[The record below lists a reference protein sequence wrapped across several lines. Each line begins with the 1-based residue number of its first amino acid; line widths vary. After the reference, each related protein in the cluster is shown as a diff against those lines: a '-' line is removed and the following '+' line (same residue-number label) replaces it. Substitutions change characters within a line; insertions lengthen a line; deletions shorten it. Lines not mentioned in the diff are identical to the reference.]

1 MSLQVEKPEAG
12 EQVREGSGWEVL
24 ACSRP
29 HWREK
34 VNGDL
39 CYTKELG
46 THVLVVVADVLGHGE
61 GAHRGAVVLA
71 QAMQRATGVLQQT
84 YSVLEE
90 AASQTRG
97 CALFLALLD
106 RKAIEYILVGNIRG
120 WVLTRKG
127 TEVLVGQ
134 PGIVGKRMLNP
145 AIRRLELPG
154 PALLLVCTD
163 GIKRSFSPA
172 GLPWLRE
179 EGAGEET
186 ACRVVE
192 RYGIAEDDASVLVGR
207 RYV

>member
-1 MSLQVEKPEAG
+1 
-12 EQVREGSGWEVL
+12 
-24 ACSRP
+24 
-29 HWREK
+29 
-34 VNGDL
+34 
-39 CYTKELG
+39 
-46 THVLVVVADVLGHGE
+46 
-61 GAHRGAVVLA
+61 
-71 QAMQRATGVLQQT
+71 MQRATGVLQQT

-106 RKAIEYILVGNIRG
+106 RKAIEYILIGNIRG
-120 WVLTRKG
+120 WVLARKG

-134 PGIVGKRMLNP
+134 PGIVGKRMLSP

-179 EGAGEET
+179 GAGEET

>member
-1 MSLQVEKPEAG
+1 LSLQVEKPEAD
-12 EQVREGSGWEVL
+12 EQAREGSGWEVS
-24 ACSRP
+24 AYSRP

-39 CYTKELG
+39 CYTKEFD
-46 THVLVVVADVLGHGE
+46 THALVVVADVLGHGE

-71 QAMQRATGVLQQT
+71 QAMQRAAGVLQQT

-120 WVLTRKG
+120 WVLTRKR
-127 TEVLVGQ
+127 TELLVGQ
-134 PGIVGKRMLNP
+134 PGIAGKRVLNP
-145 AIRRLELPG
+145 TIRRLELPG
-154 PALLLVCTD
+154 PALFLVCTD
-163 GIKRSFSPA
+163 GIKRSFSPV
-172 GLPWLRE
+172 GLPWLW
-179 EGAGEET
+179 EGTGEET

>member
-1 MSLQVEKPEAG
+1 MRLQIEKPEAD
-12 EQVREGSGWEVL
+12 ELAREGSGWEVS
-24 ACSRP
+24 AYSRP

-34 VNGDL
+34 VNGDI

-71 QAMQRATGVLQQT
+71 QAMQRATGVLKQT

-145 AIRRLELPG
+145 AIRRLELSE
-154 PALLLVCTD
+154 PALLLACTD
-163 GIKRSFSPA
+163 GIKRSFSPV
-172 GLPWLRE
+172 GLQWLW
-179 EGAGEET
+179 EGAGEEA

-192 RYGIAEDDASVLVGR
+192 GYGIAEDDASVLVGR

>member
-1 MSLQVEKPEAG
+1 MRLQVEKPETDQQA
-12 EQVREGSGWEVL
+12 REGSGWEVS
-24 ACSRP
+24 AYSRP

-39 CYTKELG
+39 CYAKELD
-46 THVLVVVADVLGHGE
+46 TRVLAVVADVLGHGE

-71 QAMQRATGVLQQT
+71 QALQRATGVLQQT
-84 YSVLEE
+84 YAVLEE

-97 CALFLALLD
+97 CALFVALLD
-106 RKAIEYILVGNIRG
+106 RRAIEYILVGNVRG
-120 WVLTRKG
+120 WVLTRKR

-134 PGIVGKRMLNP
+134 PGITGKRMLNP
-145 AIRRLELPG
+145 VIRRLELSE

-163 GIKRSFSPA
+163 GIKRSFSSV
-172 GLPWLRE
+172 GLPWLW
-179 EGAGEET
+179 EGTGEAT
-186 ACRVVE
+186 ARRVVE

>member
-1 MSLQVEKPEAG
+1 LRLQVEKPETDEHA
-12 EQVREGSGWEVL
+12 REGSWWEVS
-24 ACSRP
+24 AYSRP

-39 CYTKELG
+39 CYTKELN
-46 THVLVVVADVLGHGE
+46 THVLAAVADVLGHGE
-61 GAHRGAVVLA
+61 GAYRGAVVLA

-84 YSVLEE
+84 YSILEE

-106 RKAIEYILVGNIRG
+106 RKAIEYILVGNVRG

-127 TEVLVGQ
+127 MEVLVGQ
-134 PGIVGKRMLNP
+134 PGIVGKRMLKP
-145 AIRRLELPG
+145 AIRRLELSE
-154 PALLLVCTD
+154 PAFLLVCTD
-163 GIKRSFSPA
+163 GIKRSFSPV
-172 GLPWLRE
+172 GLQWLW
-179 EGAGEET
+179 EGTGETT
-186 ACRVVE
+186 ARRVVE

>member
-1 MSLQVEKPEAG
+1 LRLQVEKPEAG
-12 EQVREGSGWEVL
+12 EQAREGSGWEVW
-24 ACSRP
+24 AYSRP

-97 CALFLALLD
+97 CALFLALLY
-106 RKAIEYILVGNIRG
+106 RKAIEYILIGNIRG
-120 WVLTRKG
+120 WVLARKG

-134 PGIVGKRMLNP
+134 PGIVGKRMLSP

-179 EGAGEET
+179 GAGEET

-192 RYGIAEDDASVLVGR
+192 RCGIAEDDASVLVGR

>member
-1 MSLQVEKPEAG
+1 LRLQAKKPETNERA
-12 EQVREGSGWEVL
+12 REGSGWELSVY
-24 ACSRP
+24 SRP

-39 CYTKELG
+39 CYTKELD
-46 THVLVVVADVLGHGE
+46 THVLAVVADVLGHGE
-61 GAHRGAVVLA
+61 GAHHGAVVLA
-71 QAMQRATGVLQQT
+71 HALQRATGVLQQT

-97 CALFLALLD
+97 CALFLGLLD

-134 PGIVGKRMLNP
+134 PGIVGKRILNP
-145 AIRRLELPG
+145 AIRRLELSE
-154 PALLLVCTD
+154 PALLLACTD
-163 GIKRSFSPA
+163 GIKRSFSPV
-172 GLPWLRE
+172 GLPWLWEGTRE
-179 EGAGEET
+179 AT
-186 ACRVVE
+186 ARRVVE
-192 RYGIAEDDASVLVGR
+192 TYGIAEDDASVLVGR